1 MKINFDELNEI
12 EVPNMNGGNGIV
24 KSKMFMNKE
33 CKTIKAVLE
42 PNASMGKH
50 TQKNNEFIYVISG
63 QARIIIEDKEEIIN
77 KDEVHYCPFGS
88 THEICNNTNKD
99 LVLLD
104 ITVEK

>member
-1 MKINFDELNEI
+1 MKINFNELKEI
-12 EVPNMNGGNGIV
+12 DVPNMNGGNGVV
-24 KSKMFMNKE
+24 KSKMFMNND
-33 CKTIKAVLE
+33 CKIIKAILE

-63 QARIIIEDKEEIIN
+63 QARVIIEDKEEIIN

-88 THEICNNTNKD
+88 THEIYNNTNKD

-104 ITVEK
+104 ITAEK